1 MHQWTFWL
9 ELLNH
14 NFIRGPRYNLT
25 RGNSFVGN
33 FLFSIGKASD
43 ANIVLWKNWD
53 ALNFILFR
61 WETHLQK
68 KWNDNL
74 KLIKFHP
81 ILGTFCVK
89 NEDRTLDI
97 YWLDIFSRTLI
108 IVLKFPL
115 KLLVYI
121 FVGLNDEIW
130 T

>member
-1 MHQWTFWL
+1 MPILYYEKTGMHL
-9 ELLNH
+9 
-14 NFIRGPRYNLT
+14 
-25 RGNSFVGN
+25 
-33 FLFSIGKASD
+33 
-43 ANIVLWKNWD
+43 
-53 ALNFILFR
+53 ILFYLD
-61 WETHLQK
+61 EKPTSKK

-108 IVLKFPL
+108 IVLKFPF